1 MEKKL
6 HTRQDLARCVHSFN
20 FAVKYESDGVWAPLV
35 TQQEN
40 DLAAGN
46 IRVIETPK
54 TLQNCVTICRD
65 TCKNFS
71 KSP

>member
-20 FAVKYESDGVWAPLV
+20 FAVKYESDGVGRLVV

-40 DLAAGN
+40 YLAAGN
-46 IRVIETPK
+46 MRVIETP
-54 TLQNCVTICRD
+54 
-65 TCKNFS
+65 
-71 KSP
+71 